1 MEKDIMDI
9 ELTKE
14 DLNELTPEELVD
26 LKIQEGLV
34 PRVIGL
40 GAKDAVYLMEK
51 AGLQVSLSGIGRVVT
66 QSVSPG
72 RKIHKGQK
80 VLLTLR

>member
-26 LKIQEGLV
+26 LKIKLEDMKMDLEE
-34 PRVIGL
+34 L
-40 GAKDAVYLMEK
+40 
-51 AGLQVSLSGIGRVVT
+51 LQDDEDDEEV
-66 QSVSPG
+66 
-72 RKIHKGQK
+72 
-80 VLLTLR
+80 